1 MNNEIYVG
9 GQIIDEW
16 GTFKRN
22 KRDII
27 KEFEN
32 DGKRYKLVKNFNG
45 YYNKALMYE
54 NIDNNKNLILV
65 SYNTIVAEI
74 NGGEFIVYGYY
85 SQTTAKHIN
94 EFLDYFLI
102 KGMSKKEMEQNANK
116 WLKVVE
122 NMKYSL

>member
-1 MNNEIYVG
+1 MNNKIYVG
-9 GQIIDEW
+9 GETIDSW

-27 KEFEN
+27 EEFEN
-32 DGKRYKLVKNFNG
+32 DEKKYKLVKNFDG
-45 YYNKALMYE
+45 FYNKALMYK
-54 NIDNNKNLILV
+54 NVDNNKNLILV

-74 NGGEFIVYGYY
+74 NGEEFIVYGYY

-94 EFLDYFLI
+94 EFLNYFLI
-102 KGMSKKEMEQNANK
+102 KGMSKKEIEQNANK

>member
-1 MNNEIYVG
+1 MKNEIYVG

-27 KEFEN
+27 EEFEN

>member
-1 MNNEIYVG
+1 MKSNVYVG

-32 DGKRYKLVKNFNG
+32 DGNKYILTKNFNG
-45 YYNKALMYE
+45 YYNKALMYQNVN
-54 NIDNNKNLILV
+54 NINNYILV

-74 NGGEFIVYGYY
+74 NKDKFIIYGYY
-85 SQTTAKHIN
+85 SQTTNKHIDA
-94 EFLDYFLI
+94 FLNWFGL
-102 KGMSKKEMEQNANK
+102 KGMSKKEIIENSNK
-116 WLKVVE
+116 WL
-122 NMKYSL
+122 NMKDYVL